1 MKFKLLI
8 LLLLMTLIRVQAQTE
23 GNWQQSVK
31 LPQFY
36 LGMQTG
42 VESFTGLFGVTA
54 DFRVSNNFFVHAG
67 AGIGSWGS
75 KLSVGIRNEK
85 KYESSI
91 GYGIYL
97 SRASGLKNFT
107 TELETTAGTK
117 NVNMDLL
124 SGMTINPEVSYKW
137 VMKKGNRF
145 FIEVGYAVPLQSNPW
160 KILDGSVLTTTS
172 TQVMKILSPGGFSAG
187 MGFQFAL

>member
-1 MKFKLLI
+1 MKIKLLT
-8 LLLLMTLIRVQAQTE
+8 LLMFVALLRLQAQNE

-42 VESFTGLFGVTA
+42 LESFTGLFGVTA
-54 DFRVSNNFFVHAG
+54 DFRVSNNFFIHAG

-75 KLSVGIRNEK
+75 KISVGIRNEK
-85 KYESSI
+85 RYENSFC
-91 GYGIYL
+91 YGIYL

-107 TELETTAGTK
+107 TELETTNGTK

-124 SGMTINPEVSYKW
+124 SGMTVNPVVGYKW

-145 FIEVGYAVPLQSNPW
+145 FLEAGYAVPLQSNPW
-160 KILDGSVLTTTS
+160 KILDGSVLTSTS
-172 TQVMKILSPGGFSAG
+172 TQAMKILSPGGFSAG